1 MDQESRAQRKLC
13 LRGSARLD
21 RLKKKIFDQ
30 KKKIM
35 IIKFVATS
43 KGSGTVCLDLLL
55 SISSQA
61 CSNGTDQCKG
71 GRKLGPSLCLRS
83 PIAY

>member
-21 RLKKKIFDQ
+21 RLKKKI
-30 KKKIM
+30 IM